1 MHFLK
6 VEERKRGF
14 ACGGGEGHDG
24 GMRRVWMAAVCV
36 AVALGLGGC
45 LAPGNPYGPEGGI
58 QDFNPRMS
66 TGKPAKVE

>member
-1 MHFLK
+1 M
-6 VEERKRGF
+6 
-14 ACGGGEGHDG
+14 
-24 GMRRVWMAAVCV
+24 WMAAVCV